1 MESLQS
7 SHRARVSLGKSH
19 AQSEL
24 DVTYHKGAV
33 NVVCLSPTLHMQCF
47 RLGRIK
53 KAYALTPYTDPYY
66 NSPIERTRPLPGP
79 CLTLF
84 VRHS

>member
-1 MESLQS
+1 M
-7 SHRARVSLGKSH
+7 
-19 AQSEL
+19 
-24 DVTYHKGAV
+24 
-33 NVVCLSPTLHMQCF
+33 VCLSPTLHMQCF